1 MTNTYIFSLLSDYKL
16 QQKVVKLINNISYHH
31 HLAVIIV

>member
-1 MTNTYIFSLLSDYKL
+1 MTNTYIFSLSDYKL